1 MLSGPSRRGGLQFLE
16 KIGVWRSTF
25 SLRSSCLCVWV
36 PAVWL
41 GRLRECAW
49 KWLGPAMTLQFWWG
63 RRLPSYSWNVRMH
76 VFSFPVLVATSV
88 SFPLS
93 LHFLS
98 SFMVAYCSATD
109 RVLFAFARKENWL
122 LRREG
127 RRAGGG
133 VGAKIREERNM
144 NRGMRWGS
152 ALEVHPQGVCQAV
165 WNRVDVNRSAKR
177 GLCFRELSNNFK
189 FGMTRL
195 LTWLW

>member
-1 MLSGPSRRGGLQFLE
+1 MCSKRWLLNKWIGEGVVNMWQRITMFLSEFESRVGSLSVGNNWGKTRSMWGGCCRSGLQFLQR
-16 KIGVWRSTF
+16 IGVWRSTF
-25 SLRSSCLCVWV
+25 FLQSSCLCVWV

-93 LHFLS
+93 LHFLY
-98 SFMVAYCSATD
+98 SFMIAYCSATD
-109 RVLFAFARKENWL
+109 RILPAFAQKENWL

-127 RRAGGG
+127 
-133 VGAKIREERNM
+133 KESW
-144 NRGMRWGS
+144 RGSSG
-152 ALEVHPQGVCQAV
+152 
-165 WNRVDVNRSAKR
+165 
-177 GLCFRELSNNFK
+177 
-189 FGMTRL
+189 
-195 LTWLW
+195 